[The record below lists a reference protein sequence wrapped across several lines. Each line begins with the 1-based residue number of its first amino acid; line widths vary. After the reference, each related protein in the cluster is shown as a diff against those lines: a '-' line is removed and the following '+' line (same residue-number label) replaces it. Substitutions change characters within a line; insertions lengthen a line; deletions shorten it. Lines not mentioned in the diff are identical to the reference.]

1 MQIQPVHS
9 DTMGPMARYVSF
21 LCEKSRPIAFTA
33 EITVSTLAGFCEIVM
48 SINANA
54 EWSVFALR
62 VHHAILPLSIY
73 ESDIDNRARAARLAL
88 VEGEG

>member
-1 MQIQPVHS
+1 MCNFY
-9 DTMGPMARYVSF
+9 ARRV
-21 LCEKSRPIAFTA
+21 AFTA
-33 EITVSTLAGFCEIVM
+33 EITVSTLARFCKIV

-54 EWSVFALR
+54 EWSIFALR